1 MGNLVLD
8 ETWCYHGEP
17 LVDDLL
23 LGWGFVR
30 SRAAPL
36 LQAIESLKK
45 GHCLGEYANAK
56 HQEAFLR
63 LNLPFHCQAMDI

>member
-45 GHCLGEYANAK
+45 GL
-56 HQEAFLR
+56 
-63 LNLPFHCQAMDI
+63 

>member
-45 GHCLGEYANAK
+45 GLKKKMKKKELMFK
-56 HQEAFLR
+56 FV
-63 LNLPFHCQAMDI
+63 PDTDIYMLV